1 MEQLHWRIYMFDQ
14 LAEKIHTN
22 ALEKGFWDRPAD
34 EIFVTKQMMMIVS
47 EVVEAMEALR
57 KEMDPDQL
65 SDEFADIIIRTLDLY
80 AGMVKAGYMN
90 KSLDS
95 AIKQKIEKNQD
106 RPKKHGVRF

>member
-1 MEQLHWRIYMFDQ
+1 MFDE
-14 LAEKIHTN
+14 LARTIHAN
-22 ALEKGFWDRPAD
+22 AVAKGFWDRPAD

-57 KEMDPDQL
+57 KEMEPDQL

-80 AGMVKAGYMN
+80 AGMVNAGYVS
-90 KSLDS
+90 KSLNM
-95 AIKQKIEKNQD
+95 AIKEKMAKNEN

>member
-1 MEQLHWRIYMFDQ
+1 MFDE
-14 LAEKIHTN
+14 LAKDIHKN
-22 ALEKGFWDRPAD
+22 AVEKGFWDRPAD

-57 KEMDPDQL
+57 KEMDPNQL

-80 AGMVKAGYMN
+80 AGMVEAGYVT
-90 KSLDS
+90 KSLNT
-95 AIKQKIEKNQD
+95 AIKEKIAKNAD

>member
-1 MEQLHWRIYMFDQ
+1 MFDQ

-22 ALEKGFWDRPAD
+22 AVEKGFWDRPAD

-80 AGMVKAGYMN
+80 SGMVKAGYMN

>member
-1 MEQLHWRIYMFDQ
+1 MFDE
-14 LAEKIHTN
+14 LAKDIHKN
-22 ALEKGFWDRPAD
+22 AVEKGFWDRPAD

-57 KEMDPDQL
+57 KDMDPNQL

-80 AGMVKAGYMN
+80 AGMVEAGYVT
-90 KSLDS
+90 KSLNT
-95 AIKQKIEKNQD
+95 AIKEKMAKNAD

>member
-1 MEQLHWRIYMFDQ
+1 MFDE
-14 LAEKIHTN
+14 LARDIHKN
-22 ALEKGFWDRPAD
+22 AVDKGFWDRPAD
-34 EIFVTKQMMMIVS
+34 EIFITKQMMMIVS

-80 AGMVKAGYMN
+80 SGMVDAGYMT
-90 KSLDS
+90 KSLDM
-95 AIKQKIEKNQD
+95 AIKQKIAKNSD

>member
-1 MEQLHWRIYMFDQ
+1 MEQLHWRMYMFDN

-22 ALEKGFWDRPAD
+22 AVEKGFWDRPAD

-80 AGMVKAGYMN
+80 AGMVKAGYMT

-95 AIKQKIEKNQD
+95 AIKQKMEKNQD

>member
-22 ALEKGFWDRPAD
+22 AVEKGFWDRPAD

-80 AGMVKAGYMN
+80 AGMVKAGYVT

-95 AIKQKIEKNQD
+95 AVKQKIEKNQD